1 MTALLIQLKLKGCI
15 YYYTQYFK
23 YENDMVKGNNN
34 NSHQNYHIQIKIFK
48 YKSDSLHK
56 LQKLAI

>member
-23 YENDMVKGNNN
+23 CESDMVKGNNN
-34 NSHQNYHIQIKIFK
+34 NSQQNYHNQIKIFK

-56 LQKLAI
+56 LQKLSI

>member
-23 YENDMVKGNNN
+23 YENDMAKGNNN
-34 NSHQNYHIQIKIFK
+34 NSQ
-48 YKSDSLHK
+48 
-56 LQKLAI
+56 